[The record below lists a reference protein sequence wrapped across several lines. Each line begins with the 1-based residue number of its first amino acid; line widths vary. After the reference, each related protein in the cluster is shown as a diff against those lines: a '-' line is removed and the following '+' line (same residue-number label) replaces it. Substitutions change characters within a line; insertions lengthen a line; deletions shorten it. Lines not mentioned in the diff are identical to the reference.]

1 LVIDPRA
8 CPRFHFTNQV
18 GFRLIPSK
26 YPPVSLFEDV
36 ADQEEFE
43 AVYAVQS
50 LTNPRLREELGET
63 QRVPA
68 AERPFGITGIT
79 YAMAAF
85 THLNPDGSRFGTG
98 DFGVFY
104 AAARRTGAI
113 AETVYHMEK
122 WLGYT
127 AMEPQEIDMRCLKAT
142 FNASLVDIRGP
153 AYRDS
158 VLYDPDD
165 YTVSQAFGVA
175 IRKQKLAGLTYD
187 SVRSPGIDCYGLFSP
202 ISIASVIQCQ
212 HYSYCWDG
220 ERIQAVYEKSPVTF
234 NRHF

>member
-1 LVIDPRA
+1 MIDPTD
-8 CPRFHFTNQV
+8 CPRARFADQD

-26 YPPVSLFEDV
+26 YPPVSLFDDV

-63 QRVPA
+63 QRVPVGQ
-68 AERPFGITGIT
+68 RPYGIPGMT

-85 THLNPDGSRFGTG
+85 THLNPDGSRFSNG
-98 DFGVFY
+98 DYGVFY
-104 AAARRTGAI
+104 AAAERAGAI

-127 AMEPQEIDMRCLKAT
+127 AMEPQEIDMRCLKAR
-142 FNASLVDIRGP
+142 FSSLLVDIRGRE
-153 AYRDS
+153 YRS
-158 VLYDPDD
+158 TELYSPDN
-165 YTVSQAFGVA
+165 YSASQAFGRV
-175 IRKQKLAGLTYD
+175 IKTRNLGGVVYD

-202 ISIASVIQCQ
+202 IAIASVIQCQ

-220 ERIQAVYEKSPVTF
+220 LRIEAVYKKSPVRF
-234 NRHF
+234 HRQF